1 MQFHF
6 EVDAT
11 ELDWWLDVA
20 DAEIDIRAVWG
31 KSAEQ
36 IRSEAAQYVAAQEER
51 GREIFRRFAGV
62 ARDRGGAR
70 RTAALT

>member
-1 MQFHF
+1 VQFHL

-20 DAEIDIRAVWG
+20 DSAIDVRAVWG
-31 KSAEQ
+31 KSADEIQ
-36 IRSEAAQYVAAQEER
+36 SEATRHIAAHEER

-62 ARDRGGAR
+62 ARERGSG
-70 RTAALT
+70 